1 MHQKKNKI
9 SLIFSYIFIL
19 LFLTTLNNKIFTD
32 TISELFKIK
41 QIKISGVDFYSEKE
55 IYDQLEKLNSKNLI
69 NIDKQKIMEILNNSD
84 IIENYSVSKKLPS
97 TLILNLEQTKFLA
110 SFFKNGKKYYLGSNG
125 REILSEKYNYNLDVP
140 IIYGEFNS
148 KNFFEL
154 LSQFEKY
161 NIPLNDIKQFYYFPS
176 NRWDFKTKNGIL
188 VKLPKKDLNRI
199 LKLYLFLL
207 ENNDKKK
214 IIDLRV
220 SNQVII
226 TNG

>member
-1 MHQKKNKI
+1 MT
-9 SLIFSYIFIL
+9 S
-19 LFLTTLNNKIFTD
+19 LNNKIFTD

-41 QIKISGVDFYSEKE
+41 QIEISGVDFYSEKE

-69 NIDKQKIMEILNNSD
+69 SIDKQKIMEILNNSE
-84 IIENYSVSKKLPS
+84 IIENYSVTKKLPS

-125 REILSEKYNYNLDVP
+125 REILSEKYNYNLDIP

-154 LSQFEKY
+154 LSQFKKY

-176 NRWDFKTKNGIL
+176 NRWDFKTKNDIL
-188 VKLPKKDLNRI
+188 VKLPKTDLNRI

>member
-1 MHQKKNKI
+1 MT
-9 SLIFSYIFIL
+9 S
-19 LFLTTLNNKIFTD
+19 LNNKIFTD
-32 TISELFKIK
+32 TISELFRIK
-41 QIKISGVDFYSEKE
+41 QIEISGVDFYSEKE

-69 NIDKQKIMEILNNSD
+69 SIDKQKIMEILNNSD
-84 IIENYSVSKKLPS
+84 IIENYTVSKKLPS

-125 REILSEKYNYNLDVP
+125 REILSEKYNYNLDIP

-154 LSQFEKY
+154 LSKFKKY

-176 NRWDFKTKNGIL
+176 NRWDFKTKNDIL
-188 VKLPKKDLNRI
+188 VKLPKTDLNRI

>member
-19 LFLTTLNNKIFTD
+19 LFLTSLNNKIFTD

-55 IYDQLEKLNSKNLI
+55 IYDQLEKLNNKNLI

-125 REILSEKYNYNLDVP
+125 REILSEKYNYNLNIP

-176 NRWDFKTKNGIL
+176 NRWDFKTKNDIL
-188 VKLPKKDLNRI
+188 VKLPKTDLNRI

>member
-41 QIKISGVDFYSEKE
+41 QIEISGVDFYSEKE

-69 NIDKQKIMEILNNSD
+69 SIDKQKIMEILNNSE
-84 IIENYSVSKKLPS
+84 IIENYTVTKKLPS

-125 REILSEKYNYNLDVP
+125 REILSEKYNYNLDIP

-148 KNFFEL
+148 KIFFEL
-154 LSQFEKY
+154 LSQFKKN

>member
-1 MHQKKNKI
+1 MT
-9 SLIFSYIFIL
+9 S
-19 LFLTTLNNKIFTD
+19 LNNKIFTD

-41 QIKISGVDFYSEKE
+41 QIEISGVDFYSEKE

-69 NIDKQKIMEILNNSD
+69 SIDKQKIMEILNNSE
-84 IIENYSVSKKLPS
+84 IIENYSVTKKLPS

-125 REILSEKYNYNLDVP
+125 REILSEKYNYNLNIP

-154 LSQFEKY
+154 LSQFKKY

-176 NRWDFKTKNGIL
+176 NRWDFKTKNDIL
-188 VKLPKKDLNRI
+188 VKLPKTDLNRI